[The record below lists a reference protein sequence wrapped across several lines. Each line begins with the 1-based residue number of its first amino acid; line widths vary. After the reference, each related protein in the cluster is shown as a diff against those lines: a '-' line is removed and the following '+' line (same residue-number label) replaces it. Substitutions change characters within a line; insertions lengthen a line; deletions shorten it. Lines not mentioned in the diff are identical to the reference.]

1 VSCFSCDAGSCN
13 QIGLTLALS
22 LVCVFF
28 FPSPPPLLIFSPFPH
43 RHVLC
48 CIWPMPLG
56 IYGGGLVTKS
66 YPTVM
71 IPWTI
76 ALQAPLSVGF
86 LGKNTEW
93 VVISSSRGSS
103 QLRDQTSV
111 SCIVEVSCITGR
123 CFTAKPPGKPCVY
136 MCL

>member
-1 VSCFSCDAGSCN
+1 MVSCFSCDAGSCN

-56 IYGGGLVTKS
+56 IYGDGLVTKS
-66 YPTVM
+66 CPTLV

-86 LGKNTEW
+86 LAKNTGVGCHFLLQGIFPTQGPNKCLLCCRW
-93 VVISSSRGSS
+93 SPALQADALLLSR
-103 QLRDQTSV
+103 
-111 SCIVEVSCITGR
+111 
-123 CFTAKPPGKPCVY
+123 
-136 MCL
+136 